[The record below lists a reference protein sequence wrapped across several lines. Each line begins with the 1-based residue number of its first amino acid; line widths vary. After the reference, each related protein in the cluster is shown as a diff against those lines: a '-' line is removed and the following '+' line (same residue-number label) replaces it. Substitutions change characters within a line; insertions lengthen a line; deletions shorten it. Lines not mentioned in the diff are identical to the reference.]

1 MSPRRGSRTLGSVFS
16 RRTLL
21 WVAVIVVVLVVVDVL
36 LVALALARTAP
47 SSNGTPGPVPT
58 FSSSPRPPGSAT
70 AKPSATATAE
80 PAGMVAPGRRLLSA
94 VDGREAWRASSGVCD
109 GTDGVLE
116 HTVDGGTTW
125 TPVGLGAGSGA
136 VLALRAGTDSV
147 SVVIGTGDDCEPT
160 VRTSVDDG
168 RSWKDGAAGAA
179 GAGVGPEGL
188 ILSTGTVDSPCADP
202 VEAYEGAFTTAVVCA
217 DEVQWRSGDGDW
229 VGVPLVG
236 VRSLADDGDSYLVAR
251 VGAAA
256 CDGAEIRS
264 LPAVGVTPAT
274 KSIVVGCAAE
284 ADPDGALA
292 VARAGDAVW
301 LWSGND
307 ALVSTDDGV
316 TW

>member
-16 RRTLL
+16 RRTLV
-21 WVAVIVVVLVVVDVL
+21 WAAVIVVVLVVIDVV

-58 FSSSPRPPGSAT
+58 FSSAPRSPGSAT
-70 AKPSATATAE
+70 AKPSVTATAD
-80 PAGMVAPGRRLLSA
+80 PAGMVAPGRRLLFA

-125 TPVGLGAGSGA
+125 TSVGLAAGAGA

-168 RSWKDGAAGAA
+168 RSWKDGAAGVA
-179 GAGVGPEGL
+179 GAGVGPDGL
-188 ILSTGTVDSPCADP
+188 ILSTGTVASPCADP
-202 VEAYEGAFTTAVVCA
+202 VEAYEGEFTTAVVCA

-236 VRSLADDGDSYLVAR
+236 ARSLADDGDSYLVAR

-256 CDGAEIRS
+256 CAGAEIRS

-274 KSIVVGCAAE
+274 KSTVVGCAAE
-284 ADPDGALA
+284 ADPDGALV
-292 VARAGDAVW
+292 VARADAAVW
-301 LWSGND
+301 LWSG
-307 ALVSTDDGV
+307 AEVLTSSDGGA